1 MSSRPSQFPAP
12 THVSGFLAAATISII
27 VTLTLGARP
36 RAGGTARA
44 QEHNASHVTKPMT
57 EAAMKRWSQSWWAS
71 HPRVGTASDQAPV
84 ATFTVAN
91 FIFDNDHNAGT
102 QVDTVKITTGQTV
115 LWQWVDGFHTLTNGS
130 GASDPD
136 AGTLFD
142 QPSEPGHPQF
152 SFTFNTA
159 GKFPF
164 FCRPHE
170 GFGMTGVVLVSSTI
184 DVGPFAGGALGFTVE
199 PTPNPTQAGARFGFA
214 LRQPGRAHAEVL
226 DVGGRLVKVIVDQ
239 ELDAGPHTAAWDGLV
254 GTGAR
259 APTGVYYLRLRLP
272 GFSGIRRV
280 VIAH

>member
-1 MSSRPSQFPAP
+1 MSSRPSPFRAP
-12 THVSGFLAAATISII
+12 THVLGFLAAATISII
-27 VTLTLGARP
+27 ITLTLNARA
-36 RAGGTARA
+36 RAGNTARA
-44 QEHNASHVTKPMT
+44 QEHDGAHMAMPMT

-71 HPRVGTASDQAPV
+71 HPRVGTASDQAPA

-102 QVDTVKITTGQTV
+102 QVDTVKILTGQTV

-130 GASDPD
+130 GASDPN

-142 QPSEPGHPQF
+142 QPSDPGHLQF

-170 GFGMTGVVLVSSTI
+170 TFDMKGVVIVSSTI
-184 DVGPFAGGALGFTVE
+184 DVGPFSGGALGFTVE
-199 PTPNPTQAGARFGFA
+199 PTPNPTKAGARFGYA
-214 LRQPGRAHAEVL
+214 LRQPGRARAEVL
-226 DVGGRLVKVIVDQ
+226 DVGGRVVRVIVDR
-239 ELDAGPHTAAWDGLV
+239 ELDAGPQAAAWDGRV
-254 GTGAR
+254 STGAR
-259 APTGVYYLRLRLP
+259 APAGVYYLRLRIP